1 MALNKF
7 PCFVKFWYFYL
18 MYTIGC
24 IVPYLIYYCFFVTH
38 VNASGQVVQDGAVGL
53 LTIIII
59 VFFYSPVASIL
70 ALIFYLTGINK
81 KALNS
86 RFEALIL
93 GLLFLPIWLMTDVAP
108 IAKFLS
114 DWMPILIFPIIT
126 LTILLIQ
133 GVAIHHT
140 RQSKQS
146 HITDSFKKI

>member
-24 IVPYLIYYCFFVTH
+24 IIPYLIYYCFFVTH

-108 IAKFLS
+108 IAKLLW
-114 DWMPILIFPIIT
+114 DWVPVLIFPIIIF
-126 LTILLIQ
+126 TILIIQ
-133 GVAIHHT
+133 GIITHRT